1 MRRIQLAAL
10 TLFERHG
17 FERVTIEDIARA
29 ARVGPATVY
38 RNFITKERI
47 VLWDEYDPMLVTGVA
62 ERLATESLIDATR
75 DALVAGLNAVYRRDR
90 RRILRRMRLLA
101 DSPSM
106 RAEATQNLASL
117 RVALSA
123 VYLKKRA
130 VPSQLAANV
139 IAGVVI
145 STLEA
150 AIDTWAAQAA
160 RRSLQFHVTR
170 AFAVLDTISACPAR
184 RLGE

>member
-10 TLFERHG
+10 TLFERCG

-29 ARVGPATVY
+29 AQVGPATVY
-38 RNFITKERI
+38 RNFTTKERI
-47 VLWDEYDPMLVTGVA
+47 VPWDEYDPMLVSGV
-62 ERLATESLIDATR
+62 EKRLATESSFDATR
-75 DALVAGLNAVYRRDR
+75 DALIAGLNAVYGRDR
-90 RRILRRMRLLA
+90 ERILRRMRVLA

-106 RAEATQNLASL
+106 RAEATQNLAAL
-117 RVALSA
+117 RVALA
-123 VYLKKRA
+123 TVYRKKRA
-130 VPSQLAANV
+130 VPSQLAADV

-150 AIDTWAAQAA
+150 AIAAWAAQAA

-170 AFAVLDTISACPAR
+170 AFAVLDTISAGPA
-184 RLGE
+184 LNPS